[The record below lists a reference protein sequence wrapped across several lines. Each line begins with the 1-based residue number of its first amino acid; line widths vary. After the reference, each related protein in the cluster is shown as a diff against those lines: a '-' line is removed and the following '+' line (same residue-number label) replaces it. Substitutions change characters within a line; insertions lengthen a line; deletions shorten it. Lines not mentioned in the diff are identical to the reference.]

1 MGLFSRLFNRGDG
14 VRYIYI
20 ANDDPVAVDL
30 DLAAIYKTQPNLQA
44 VISFIADNIAQLSLK
59 VYDRRDTN
67 DRQRVLD
74 SPAAKLLSG
83 PVNPD
88 MTSYEYV
95 RTLVSDYLLY
105 GRHIDLVIMDED
117 MPAGWQLRPIPVS
130 WIAEYKD
137 GTAFAPGPITVLFP
151 SGREVDIMPDEYVL
165 YKTYNPASPSKALS
179 PVAALRN
186 VLAEQI
192 EAERYRAQVWKRGGR
207 VSSVVSRPKDVE
219 QFTEDQR
226 KRFMESLKSAWTG
239 DFASN
244 GGGLMLLEDGMELK
258 PYQVNAHEAQW
269 AEAKKLSREDVA
281 AIYHI
286 NPKMIWPGEGQ
297 TYASAKDNARA
308 LYADAMA
315 PILKQLES
323 RMNGFLLPAVG
334 EPAGHYAEFDISG
347 KLRGSFEEQ
356 AQVLYQAV
364 GGPYMMPNEAR
375 GVMNLPSLGESFN
388 SVYVPLNMNQVQTQA
403 EPVEVETSE
412 ESDIKRDALNGAQV
426 TSMVQLIQSYR
437 AGELTHDQAVSIFML
452 AFNLSRE
459 DAESIISGGT
469 VDTPKAMAAL
479 VKARAD
485 ETPAQ
490 FKATAEQTDA
500 EALTYIFRR
509 FYERQRDSVLPK
521 IGAKAEWWDAER
533 WDNELTDDLY
543 ELAHTIN
550 VSTARKAL
558 GALGYDLP
566 YSDEEAAAFILAMCR
581 DRAVAINEVTL
592 ERLTAALESEDEEG
606 ELSTPQGVFENAIEE
621 RAESNGTTFAT
632 ALVSFSAIDAARV
645 AKRETGEE
653 VTKTW
658 VHNPC
663 PNPRPNHV
671 AMDGETV
678 PFDEPFSNG
687 MQWPGDMRTGVPG
700 EIASCHCEVIIT
712 RP

>member
-219 QFTEDQR
+219 QFTDDQR

-375 GVMNLPSLGESFN
+375 GVMNLPSLGDNFDSI
-388 SVYVPLNMNQVQTQA
+388 YVPLNMVQIQA
-403 EPVEVETSE
+403 GTAEKANEVAVKFETNE
-412 ESDIKRDALNGAQV
+412 KAHETLEKVAAALTAS
-426 TSMVQLIQSYR
+426 TEK
-437 AGELTHDQAVSIFML
+437 A
-452 AFNLSRE
+452 
-459 DAESIISGGT
+459 AES
-469 VDTPKAMAAL
+469 V
-479 VKARAD
+479 
-485 ETPAQ
+485 PAQ

-500 EALTYIFRR
+500 EALTDIFRR

-543 ELAHTIN
+543 ELAHMIN

-566 YSDEEAAAFILAMCR
+566 YSDEEAAAFVLAMCR
-581 DRAVAINEVTL
+581 DRAIAINEVTL

>member
-219 QFTEDQR
+219 QFTDDQR

-375 GVMNLPSLGESFN
+375 GVMNLPSLGDNFN
-388 SVYVPLNMNQVQTQA
+388 SIYVPLNMVQTQA
-403 EPVEVETSE
+403 GAAEKAHEVAVKFETNE
-412 ESDIKRDALNGAQV
+412 KAHETLEKAAAALSAS
-426 TSMVQLIQSYR
+426 TEK
-437 AGELTHDQAVSIFML
+437 A
-452 AFNLSRE
+452 
-459 DAESIISGGT
+459 AES
-469 VDTPKAMAAL
+469 VP
-479 VKARAD
+479 V
-485 ETPAQ
+485 Q

-500 EALTYIFRR
+500 EALTDIFRR

-533 WDNELTDDLY
+533 WNNELTDDLY